1 MFDKKPKAAEASK
14 LYNRPMTD
22 QSHVVTVAKDL
33 EDLIPTFM
41 KNRGKELETLRS
53 ALAAGDLE
61 QMRQLGHRMKGVGNS
76 YGFEKVS
83 VLGKQIEDGAKG
95 NDRTGLEACITDYA
109 EYLAR
114 VKIVY
119 E

>member
-1 MFDKKPKAAEASK
+1 MSEPI
-14 LYNRPMTD
+14 
-22 QSHVVTVAKDL
+22 VVTVAKDL

-41 KNRGKELETLRS
+41 KNRAKELETLRT
-53 ALAAGDLE
+53 ALAGGDLE
-61 QMRQLGHRMKGVGNS
+61 QLRQLGHRMKGVGNS

-83 VLGKQIEDGAKG
+83 VLGKRLEDGAKAG
-95 NDRTGLEACITDYA
+95 DRAGLGTIIDDYA
-109 EYLAR
+109 DYLAR